1 MAYRHTAP
9 MRGFVKYQA
18 KVLLFYEFI
27 VILESKKRFLIV
39 TNYKICVMAAF
50 GTLIAAYMF
59 LHQAPATAR
68 RRGATNKDKTL

>member
-1 MAYRHTAP
+1 
-9 MRGFVKYQA
+9 MRDFVKYQA

-50 GTLIAAYMF
+50 GMLIAAYTF
-59 LHQAPATAR
+59 LQQTPATPR

>member
-1 MAYRHTAP
+1 

-18 KVLLFYEFI
+18 KVVLFYEFI

-50 GTLIAAYMF
+50 GTLIATLTY
-59 LHQAPATAR
+59 LLYLPAEAIR
-68 RRGATNKDKTL
+68 RRATKQKKNTLTI